1 MKYYLIEDSCVM
13 CGAYVPEG
21 VWVCPNCIKK
31 IEAKPSPETNRQPT
45 LYRRKKNGS
54 GFLHLIHNRNA
65 ESKMGHRD
73 LE

>member
-21 VWVCPNCIKK
+21 EWVCPNCIKK
-31 IEAKPSPETNRQPT
+31 IEAESPAKTNHLPT
-45 LYRRKKNGS
+45 PHRREKNGPR
-54 GFLHLIHNRNA
+54 FLHLIHNRNA

>member
-21 VWVCPNCIKK
+21 EWVCPNCIKK
-31 IEAKPSPETNRQPT
+31 IEAKPPAETNHLPT
-45 LYRRKKNGS
+45 SHHRKRNGPR
-54 GFLHLIHNRNA
+54 FLHLIHNRSVGS
-65 ESKMGHRD
+65 ETGSKD